1 MSRVRNWIETQF
13 GVLVRFFGLHRLESK
28 RFWSLVARV
37 NLIVL
42 AHNLV
47 RSRVL
52 LKVAGVE
59 L

>member
-1 MSRVRNWIETQF
+1 MNRVRNWIETRF
-13 GVLVRFFGLHRLESK
+13 SVLVCSFGLHRLEGR

-47 RSRVL
+47 RGRVR
-52 LKVAGVE
+52 LKIAGVE